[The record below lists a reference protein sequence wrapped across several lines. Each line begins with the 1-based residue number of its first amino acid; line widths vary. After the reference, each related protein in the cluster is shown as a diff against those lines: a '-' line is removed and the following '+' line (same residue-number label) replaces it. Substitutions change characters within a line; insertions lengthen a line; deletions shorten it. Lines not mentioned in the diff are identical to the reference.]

1 MGQNIVWTD
10 QAKTDIRAIEQPI
23 AIQILK
29 TLGRYLLT
37 GDGATKQLKGVTPP
51 MIRLRAQDH
60 RVFFRDHGDHVQI
73 ERVLDRKE
81 AYR

>member
-1 MGQNIVWTD
+1 MPKQIVWTD
-10 QAKTDIRAIEQPI
+10 QARADIRGIEQPI

-29 TLGRYLLT
+29 TLGRYVLT
-37 GDGATKQLKGVTPP
+37 GEGATKQLKGITPP
-51 MIRLRAQDH
+51 LIRLRAQNH
-60 RVFFRDHGDHVQI
+60 RVFFRDHGDRIRI